1 MPDFRWNEGA
11 GRFRDSRGR
20 FLPAERVR
28 RIIDATLQSHTRA
41 VQELTEQFRNRAVSL
56 QEWERRMRVEIKN
69 IHIYS
74 ALAAKGGKAQ
84 LTPQDYGRLGAV
96 VKRQYRFLE
105 RLSNELSTGKQAPDG
120 TLVNRSR
127 LYAQAGRGTLEATR
141 QREMK
146 SRGFDEERN
155 VLDEHGI
162 EHCEGHPN
170 GCVEQRDRGWVPIGS
185 LIPIG
190 GRLCVTNCKCQIEY
204 RDSSTGEPAA

>member
-1 MPDFRWNEGA
+1 MPDFRWSPPT
-11 GRFRDSRGR
+11 GRFRDARGR
-20 FLPAERVR
+20 FLSSERVR

-56 QEWERRMRVEIKN
+56 AEWERRMRQEIKN

-120 TLVNRSR
+120 SLVNRAR
-127 LYAQAGRGTLEATR
+127 LYAQAGRGTMEATR
-141 QREMK
+141 QREMTA
-146 SRGFDEERN
+146 RGFDEERN
-155 VLDEHGI
+155 VLGVA
-162 EHCEGHPN
+162 EHCEGPDS
-170 GCVEQRDRGWVPIGS
+170 CLEQTARGWVPVGS

-204 RDSSTGEPAA
+204 RNGSTEEVAR

>member
-1 MPDFRWNEGA
+1 MPDFRWSPPT
-11 GRFRDSRGR
+11 GRFRDARGR
-20 FLPAERVR
+20 FLSSERVR

-56 QEWERRMRVEIKN
+56 AEWERRMRQEIKN

-120 TLVNRSR
+120 SLVNRAR
-127 LYAQAGRGTLEATR
+127 LYAQAGRGTMEATR
-141 QREMK
+141 QREMTT
-146 SRGFDEERN
+146 RGFDEERN
-155 VLDEHGI
+155 VLGSA
-162 EHCEGHPN
+162 EHCDGPDS
-170 GCVEQRDRGWVPIGS
+170 CLEQTARGWVPVGS

-204 RDSSTGEPAA
+204 RNGATQDVAP